1 MIAQTSNNGPSCKEH
16 ALITNPIPLFA
27 EDCLSVCAEGVIEEH
42 VRCTMALT
50 IHDSCLFEVALMK
63 RLFVELIR
71 VYVSRA
77 R

>member
-1 MIAQTSNNGPSCKEH
+1 MVAQTSSNGPRYNEH
-16 ALITNPIPLFA
+16 ALITNPTPIPA

-71 VYVSRA
+71 VYVSWA